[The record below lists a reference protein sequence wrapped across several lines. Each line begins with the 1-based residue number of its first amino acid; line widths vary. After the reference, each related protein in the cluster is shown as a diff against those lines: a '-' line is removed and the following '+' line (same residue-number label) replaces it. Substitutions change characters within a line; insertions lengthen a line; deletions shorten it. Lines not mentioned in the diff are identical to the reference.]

1 MNTKTKTM
9 AITTIIIDD
18 EQNARENLKLI
29 LEDFC
34 PEVTILAEAGSA
46 EEARVLIDKHNP
58 QLLFLDINMPNED
71 GFELLDSIE
80 NKNFSVIFITAHN
93 QFALKA
99 LKAGAIDY
107 IEKPIDIEDL
117 QIAVA
122 KISTE
127 EEPTGNV
134 DYKMIKTLL
143 NEYKDDSKSDI
154 IAVPTLSG
162 YEIIKAEDIVHLEA
176 DESYTKIFLA
186 DGKKCTSS
194 MTIARY
200 EKVLDTKTFFRVHKS
215 HIINTRHHLKEFNRH
230 EGNVAIM
237 DTGEA
242 IPVAR
247 RKLSGFI
254 SAIKTF

>member
-1 MNTKTKTM
+1 M
-9 AITTIIIDD
+9 AINTLIIDD

-29 LEDFC
+29 LTDFC
-34 PEVTILAEAGSA
+34 PEINVVAEAGSA
-46 EEARVLIDKHNP
+46 AEARTLIANNNP
-58 QLLFLDINMPNED
+58 DLLFLDINMPNED
-71 GFELLDSIE
+71 GFELLSSLED
-80 NKNFSVIFITAHN
+80 KNFSVIFITAHN

-107 IEKPIDIEDL
+107 LEKPIDIEDL
-117 QIAVA
+117 QAAVA
-122 KISTE
+122 KISTNNAE
-127 EEPTGNV
+127 GSSNV
-134 DYKMIKTLL
+134 DFGMIKQLL
-143 NEYKDDSKSDI
+143 NEYKNDSKSDT

-162 YEIIKAEDIVHLEA
+162 YEIIKAEDIIHLEA
-176 DESYTKIFLA
+176 DESYTRIFLSN
-186 DGKKCTSS
+186 GKKCVSS

-200 EKVLDTKTFFRVHKS
+200 EKVLDPDTFFRVHKS

-254 SAIKTF
+254 NAIKTF

>member
-1 MNTKTKTM
+1 M

-18 EQNARENLKLI
+18 EQNARENLKIL

-34 PEVTILAEAGSA
+34 PDVNVVAEAESA
-46 EEARVLIDKHNP
+46 EEARVLIAKHQP
-58 QLLFLDINMPNED
+58 DLLFLDINMPNED
-71 GFELLDSIE
+71 GFELLDSIK
-80 NKNFSVIFITAHN
+80 NKDFSVIFITAHN

-117 QIAVA
+117 QTAVG

-127 EEPTGNV
+127 DESKGNV
-134 DYKMIKTLL
+134 DYNMIKTLL
-143 NEYKDDSKSDI
+143 NEYKSDSKSDI

-176 DESYTKIFLA
+176 DESYTRIFLS

-200 EKVLDTKTFFRVHKS
+200 EKVLDTNVFFRVHKS

-230 EGNVAIM
+230 DGNVAIM

-254 SAIKTF
+254 NAIKTF

>member
-1 MNTKTKTM
+1 MS
-9 AITTIIIDD
+9 ITTIIIDD

-29 LEDFC
+29 LQDNC
-34 PEVTILAEAGSA
+34 PEVQVLALASSA
-46 EEARVLIDKHNP
+46 DEARKLIEEHKP

-80 NKNFSVIFITAHN
+80 HKNFAVIFITAHN

-117 QIAVA
+117 QEAIAKVKNNA
-122 KISTE
+122 VDGVQHLDFNLIKSMLE
-127 EEPTGNV
+127 
-134 DYKMIKTLL
+134 DYK
-143 NEYKDDSKSDI
+143 NDSKTKT
-154 IAVPTLSG
+154 IAIPTLSG
-162 YEIIKAEDIVHLEA
+162 YEIIKTEDIIHLEA
-176 DESYTKIFLA
+176 DESYTRIFLIN
-186 DGKKCTSS
+186 GKKCISS

-200 EKVLDTKTFFRVHKS
+200 EKVLDKNTFYRIHKS

-230 EGNVAIM
+230 EGNIVIM
-237 DTGEA
+237 DDGSS

-247 RKLSGFI
+247 RKLSGFVN
-254 SAIKTF
+254 AIKTF

>member
-1 MNTKTKTM
+1 M

-34 PEVTILAEAGSA
+34 PEINVVAEAGSA
-46 EEARVLIDKHNP
+46 EEARALITKHEPN
-58 QLLFLDINMPNED
+58 LLFLDINMPNED

-117 QIAVA
+117 QAAVA

-127 EEPTGNV
+127 DQSGGNV
-134 DYKMIKTLL
+134 DYNMIKTLL
-143 NEYKDDSKSDI
+143 NEYKNDSKSDI

-176 DESYTKIFLA
+176 DESYTRIFLV

-200 EKVLDTKTFFRVHKS
+200 EKVLDTNTFFRVHKS

>member
-1 MNTKTKTM
+1 M
-9 AITTIIIDD
+9 AIKTIIIDD

-29 LEDFC
+29 LADFC
-34 PEVTILAEAGSA
+34 KDVNVIGEADSA
-46 EEARVLIDKHNP
+46 VSARKIIAKHKP
-58 QLLFLDINMPNED
+58 DLLFLDINMPNED
-71 GFELLDSIE
+71 GFELLASIK

-107 IEKPIDIEDL
+107 IEKPIDVEDL
-117 QIAVA
+117 QIAVS
-122 KISTE
+122 KINVK
-127 EEPTGNV
+127 TGV
-134 DYKMIKTLL
+134 DVDFTMIKTLL
-143 NEYKDDSKSDI
+143 AEYKNESKAESKAET

-162 YEIIKAEDIVHLEA
+162 YEILKAEDIVHLEA
-176 DESYTKIFLA
+176 DESYTRIFLA
-186 DGKKCTSS
+186 DGTKCISS

-200 EKVLDTKTFFRVHKS
+200 EKVLDNNTFFRVHKS

-230 EGNVAIM
+230 DGNLAIM
-237 DTGEA
+237 DTGEM

>member
-1 MNTKTKTM
+1 M
-9 AITTIIIDD
+9 AINTIIIDD

-29 LEDFC
+29 LEEFC
-34 PEVTILAEAGSA
+34 PEVNVLAEAGSA
-46 EEARVLIDKHNP
+46 DEARSLIVEHKPN
-58 QLLFLDINMPNED
+58 LLFLDINMPNED
-71 GFELLDSIE
+71 GFELLESLED
-80 NKNFSVIFITAHN
+80 KNFSVIFITAHN

-117 QIAVA
+117 QKAVS
-122 KISTE
+122 KIKTE
-127 EEPTGNV
+127 DNDAGNV
-134 DYKMIKTLL
+134 DYGMIKTLL
-143 NEYKDDSKSDI
+143 NEYRDDSKSDI

-176 DESYTKIFLA
+176 DESYTRIFLA

-200 EKVLDTKTFFRVHKS
+200 EKVLDTNIFFRVHKS

-230 EGNVAIM
+230 EGNMAIM
-237 DTGEA
+237 DTGES

-254 SAIKTF
+254 NAIKTF

>member
-1 MNTKTKTM
+1 M
-9 AITTIIIDD
+9 AINTLIIDD

-29 LEDFC
+29 LTDFC
-34 PEVTILAEAGSA
+34 PEINVVAEADSA
-46 EEARVLIDKHNP
+46 AEARTLIANKNLD
-58 QLLFLDINMPNED
+58 LLFLDINMPNED
-71 GFELLDSIE
+71 GFELLNSIDD
-80 NKNFSVIFITAHN
+80 KNFSVIFITAHN

-107 IEKPIDIEDL
+107 LEKPIDIEDL
-117 QIAVA
+117 QAAVA
-122 KISTE
+122 KIHTNSE
-127 EEPTGNV
+127 EGSSNV
-134 DYKMIKTLL
+134 DFGMIKQLL
-143 NEYKDDSKSDI
+143 NEYKNDSKSDT
-154 IAVPTLSG
+154 IAVPTLTG
-162 YEIIKAEDIVHLEA
+162 YEIIKAEDIIHLEA
-176 DESYTKIFLA
+176 DESYTRIFLSN
-186 DGKKCTSS
+186 GKKCVSS

-200 EKVLDTKTFFRVHKS
+200 EKVLDPGTFFRVHKS

-254 SAIKTF
+254 NAIKTF

>member
-1 MNTKTKTM
+1 MS
-9 AITTIIIDD
+9 ISTIIIDD

-29 LEDFC
+29 LADFC
-34 PEVTILAEAGSA
+34 PEITVVAEASSA
-46 EEARVLIDKHNP
+46 EEARLLIENHQPN
-58 QLLFLDINMPNED
+58 LLFLDINMPNED

-117 QIAVA
+117 QTAVS
-122 KISTE
+122 KISIE
-127 EEPTGNV
+127 KDSAGNV
-134 DYKMIKTLL
+134 DYKMIKSLL
-143 NEYKDDSKSDI
+143 NEYRDDNKSDT

-176 DESYTKIFLA
+176 DESYTRIFLI
-186 DGKKCTSS
+186 DGKKCISS

-200 EKVLDTKTFFRVHKS
+200 EKVLNSNTFFRVHKS

-230 EGNVAIM
+230 DGNVAIM

-254 SAIKTF
+254 NAIKTF

>member
-1 MNTKTKTM
+1 MSINT
-9 AITTIIIDD
+9 IVIDD

-29 LEDFC
+29 LKDFC
-34 PEVTILAEAGSA
+34 PEINVIDEAGSA
-46 EEARVLIDKHNP
+46 DEARTLIAKHKP
-58 QLLFLDINMPNED
+58 DLLFLDINMPNED
-71 GFELLDSIE
+71 GFELLESLED
-80 NKNFSVIFITAHN
+80 KNFSVIFITAHN

-117 QIAVA
+117 QAAVA
-122 KISTE
+122 KISSDNE
-127 EEPTGNV
+127 SAGNV
-134 DYKMIKTLL
+134 DYKMIKSLL
-143 NEYKDDSKSDI
+143 NDFKDDGKSDT

-162 YEIIKAEDIVHLEA
+162 YEIIKAADIVHLEA
-176 DESYTKIFLA
+176 DESYTKIFLV

-200 EKVLDTKTFFRVHKS
+200 EKVLDTNTFFRVHKS
-215 HIINTRHHLKEFNRH
+215 HIINTKHHLKEFNRH
-230 EGNVAIM
+230 EGNMAIM

-254 SAIKTF
+254 NAIKTF

>member
-1 MNTKTKTM
+1 M
-9 AITTIIIDD
+9 AISTIIIDD

-29 LEDFC
+29 LNDFC
-34 PEVTILAEAGSA
+34 PDINVVGEAGSA
-46 EEARVLIDKHNP
+46 EEARGLIAKLTPN
-58 QLLFLDINMPNED
+58 LLFLDINMPNED
-71 GFELLDSIE
+71 GFELLNSIE
-80 NKNFSVIFITAHN
+80 HKNFSVIFITAHN

-107 IEKPIDIEDL
+107 LEKPIDIEDL
-117 QIAVA
+117 QAAVA
-122 KISTE
+122 KVSE
-127 EEPTGNV
+127 GDLEGSSNV
-134 DYKMIKTLL
+134 DFGMIKQLL
-143 NEYKDDSKSDI
+143 NEYKAESKSDT

-162 YEIIKAEDIVHLEA
+162 YEIIKSEDIIHLEA
-176 DESYTKIFLA
+176 DESYTRIFLV
-186 DGKKCTSS
+186 DGKKCVSS

-200 EKVLDTKTFFRVHKS
+200 EKVLDPSTFFRVHKS

-254 SAIKTF
+254 NAIKTF

>member
-1 MNTKTKTM
+1 M
-9 AITTIIIDD
+9 AISTIIIDD
-18 EQNARENLKLI
+18 EQNARENLKII
-29 LEDFC
+29 LNDFC
-34 PEVTILAEAGSA
+34 PEIDVVAEAGSA
-46 EEARVLIDKHNP
+46 EEARLLITKHNP
-58 QLLFLDINMPNED
+58 NLLFLDINMPNED
-71 GFELLDSIE
+71 GFELLESIE

-117 QIAVA
+117 QTAVSKVTA
-122 KISTE
+122 E
-127 EEPTGNV
+127 VDQPVNV
-134 DYKMIKTLL
+134 DYNMIKQLL
-143 NEYKDDSKSDI
+143 TDYKDDSKSDI

-176 DESYTKIFLA
+176 DESYTRIFLA

-200 EKVLDTKTFFRVHKS
+200 EKVLDSNIFFRVHKS

-254 SAIKTF
+254 NAIKTF